1 MYIRYRTAHLVTWK
15 GTYLAHQAQ
24 NILVNGIVFLCPLD
38 SSLELH
44 SQDFWMLPQPPDNF
58 KYKITEII
66 RMIKGKRL
74 FFYHWGHMEYNLP
87 FKYNLQNPLY
97 NTCRVIPHPLPP
109 RLLKTR
115 THQLLALSPAS
126 RVQWILDCCPAPM
139 PIT

>member
-1 MYIRYRTAHLVTWK
+1 MYIRYRTAHLVTWT

-58 KYKITEII
+58 KYKITEVI

-74 FFYHWGHMEYNLP
+74 FFYHWGHIEYNLP
-87 FKYNLQNPLY
+87 FKYNLQNPSY
-97 NTCRVIPHPLPP
+97 NTCRVIPPPDYWKLELTSYWPCPLPAEYNGSWTAVQP
-109 RLLKTR
+109 RC
-115 THQLLALSPAS
+115 QSPN
-126 RVQWILDCCPAPM
+126 
-139 PIT
+139 

>member
-74 FFYHWGHMEYNLP
+74 FFTIEG
-87 FKYNLQNPLY
+87 KYNLNLLNPLY